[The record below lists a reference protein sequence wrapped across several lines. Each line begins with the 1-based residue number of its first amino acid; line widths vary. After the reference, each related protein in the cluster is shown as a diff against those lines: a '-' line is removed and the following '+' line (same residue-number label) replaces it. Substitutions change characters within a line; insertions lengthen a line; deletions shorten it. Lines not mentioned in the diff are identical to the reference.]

1 MEGHSKSCGNW
12 LLEEV
17 VDSHEQFRLLGK
29 WEFLHKMILN
39 CSNYRAIKF
48 SWRHHGFNLL
58 LHFTSETLNLRER
71 AFKSA
76 KDLSFNLNPNSIHW
90 RFFCQHQILNCF
102 HCVPKLGDLHIEFL
116 LRHHFQGI
124 LKIEVKYLSF
134 DQGELFFNVHSWSAR
149 WSFNHIAL
157 DVSISN
163 LENFLK
169 SSYDG
174 VIGPVVDNCDLVGSE
189 LILFGEEWLKTL
201 CKSCNVINGL
211 EELID
216 FCFPLCVE
224 SFDLFKMSLELVP
237 YNDLELCIELL

>member
-1 MEGHSKSCGNW
+1 
-12 LLEEV
+12 
-17 VDSHEQFRLLGK
+17 
-29 WEFLHKMILN
+29 
-39 CSNYRAIKF
+39 
-48 SWRHHGFNLL
+48 
-58 LHFTSETLNLRER
+58 
-71 AFKSA
+71 
-76 KDLSFNLNPNSIHW
+76 
-90 RFFCQHQILNCF
+90 
-102 HCVPKLGDLHIEFL
+102 

-189 LILFGEEWLKTL
+189 LILFGEE
-201 CKSCNVINGL
+201 
-211 EELID
+211 
-216 FCFPLCVE
+216 
-224 SFDLFKMSLELVP
+224 
-237 YNDLELCIELL
+237 